1 MTKITGASD
10 NDHKTRLFVYSL
22 GFLFQPRLRK
32 ILNAHGLEIRVGLP
46 FARKDCVAVWGR
58 KPVSKRG
65 MFIARR
71 FKRQLFTVEDAFL
84 RSVLTGR
91 QGEHP
96 IGLVTDA
103 IGIYFDTTRPSELDE
118 LLKRA
123 SELPRAEWQQAKD
136 QMAHLV
142 RLKLSKYNDFSLHAP
157 DLPDDFILVVDQTV
171 DDASIEMGS
180 ANAASFVD
188 MLACAKAENP
198 DKKILIKTHPETIAG
213 KRYKYFSHFDY
224 DDQVG
229 VITDKYAPADLFRRA
244 SKVYCVTSQ
253 MGLEAIFTGH
263 RPIIF
268 GNPFYAGL
276 GLTDDRGTAC
286 DKRVLLS
293 PAKLFW
299 ATYLKYSKWYDPF
312 FDRATD
318 FMAAASILH
327 ARTRQHQ
334 DNDTLAICVGMRLWK
349 RGFLRKFLSGTNN
362 TPLFYDDVTVAV
374 DVASKKQGRVLIW
387 AGRETKE
394 LASDCVQ
401 KSVPLVRVEDGFLR
415 SVGLGAKLVKPTSLA
430 FDDTGIYYDPTAPSQ
445 LERIVNQSTEL
456 SKIDLARAR
465 SIRERIIAL
474 KMTKYNLTAPSF
486 ELPASAGQ
494 KIVLVPGQV
503 EDDASIL
510 KGAGQVKTNLG
521 LLQAARNNFPDAYI
535 VFKPHPDVEAGLR
548 VGAVDIVDAL
558 KFADIVAADSNM
570 AELLEQ
576 VDHVATM
583 TSLTG
588 FEALL
593 RGKTV
598 TCYGSPFYSGWG
610 LTKDKMRKISR
621 RKARPSIDALVH
633 ACLIDYPRYWDP
645 VTEEPCPIEVVLE
658 RFERGQMR
666 AKTGVFVRLLA
677 KLQGIFASY
686 AHLWR

>member
-1 MTKITGASD
+1 MTKTTGAPV
-10 NDHKTRLFVYSL
+10 NNHKTRLFVYSL

-32 ILNAHGLEIRVGLP
+32 ILKAHGLEIGMGLP
-46 FARKDCVAVWGR
+46 FARKDSVAVWGR
-58 KPVSKRG
+58 RPVSKRG

-71 FKRQLFTVEDAFL
+71 FKRRLVTLEDAFL

-91 QGEHP
+91 QGEYP

-103 IGIYFDTTRPSELDE
+103 TGIYFDTTRPSEMDK
-118 LLKRA
+118 LLKQA
-123 SELPRAEWQQAKD
+123 SDLPRDEWRHAKD
-136 QMAHLV
+136 QMAHMV
-142 RLKLSKYNDFSLHAP
+142 RLKLSKYNDFSSNEP

-171 DDASIEMGS
+171 DDASIAMGS

-213 KRYKYFSHFDY
+213 KRYKYFSHFDC
-224 DDQVG
+224 DDQVS
-229 VITDKYAPADLFRRA
+229 VITGKHAPMDLFRHA
-244 SKVYCVTSQ
+244 SNVYCVTSQ
-253 MGLEAIFTGH
+253 MGLEAIFYGH
-263 RPIIF
+263 RPVVF

-276 GLTDDRGTAC
+276 GLTDDRGTAR
-286 DKRVLLS
+286 DKGIFLS

-299 ATYLKYSKWYDPF
+299 ATCLTYAKWYDPF

-318 FMAAASILH
+318 FMTAASILH
-327 ARTRQHQ
+327 ARARQHQ
-334 DNDTLAICVGMRLWK
+334 DNETLAVCVGMRLWK
-349 RGFLRKFLSGTNN
+349 RGFLRKFLSGVNN
-362 TPLFYDDVTVAV
+362 TPLFYDDIAAAV
-374 DVASKKQGRVLIW
+374 DAASKKQGRVLIW

-394 LASDCVQ
+394 LASDCAQ
-401 KSVPLVRVEDGFLR
+401 RAVPLVRVEDGFLR
-415 SVGLGAKLVKPTSLA
+415 SVGLGAQLVAPTSLA

-445 LERIVNQSTEL
+445 LERIVNQSMEL

-474 KMTKYNLTAPSF
+474 KMTKYNLTSPSF
-486 ELPASAGQ
+486 ELPANAGQ

-548 VGAVDIVDAL
+548 IGAVDIVDAL

-570 AELLEQ
+570 AVLLEQ

-583 TSLTG
+583 TSLAG

-593 RGKTV
+593 RGKSV

-621 RKARPSIDALVH
+621 RKARPNLDALVH

-645 VTEEPCPIEVVLE
+645 VTGAACPLEVILE
-658 RFERGQMR
+658 RYERGQMQ
-666 AKTGVFVRLLA
+666 AKTGVFVRLIA

-686 AHLWR
+686 AHMWR